1 VAGLFRGSVMLL
13 ALLLSAPTLWSAFV
27 DHQISANTALIRLL
41 IAIPA
46 AAILL
51 GALRWV
57 MASHNNS
64 SESARRGDQPPS

>member
-1 VAGLFRGSVMLL
+1 MAGLFRGSVMML
-13 ALLLSAPTLWSAFV
+13 ALVLSAPTLWSAFV
-27 DHQISANTALIRLL
+27 DHQISVTTALIRLL

-57 MASHNNS
+57 MASHS
-64 SESARRGDQPPS
+64 SSTERSQSTDQPPR